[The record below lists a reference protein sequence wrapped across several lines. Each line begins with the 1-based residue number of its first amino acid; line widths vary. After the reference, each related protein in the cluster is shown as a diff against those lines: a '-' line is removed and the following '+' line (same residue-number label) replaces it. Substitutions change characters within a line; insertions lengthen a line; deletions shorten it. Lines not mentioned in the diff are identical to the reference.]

1 MKEVEVNG
9 IKYQLKR
16 MTPEMVGDFTR
27 LFNYTKKQNVPV
39 EFFLKKFSNTPAS
52 PFYFGFLLYDNEI
65 PVAHC
70 GVIPLFLKINNQKV
84 LIGQWTDTVTNPD
97 YQKRGLNKFLT
108 DHTLNFCLNQ
118 GMEFVYRFTNEI
130 STAIARDRY
139 GWHQADNLHCTR
151 IEAKAFPIFKLLTK
165 CNLNALYEKWFLW
178 VSRFYKA
185 DIKQFVSQY
194 NPNEEMMVVRS
205 EALLHYKNYTCN
217 SLLAFENN
225 GLFAWVKTEDGLLV
239 GDFFPQD
246 EDSFLKLLRYLKQFA
261 FLAGLH
267 NIKIVLSEK
276 HPSFQYVKNYGK
288 NTRLNPVLIKDLTGN
303 KLYEKMIFTG
313 ADRNIF

>member
-1 MKEVEVNG
+1 MNEVEING

-27 LFNYTKKQNVPV
+27 LFNYTKNQNVPPT
-39 EFFLKKFSNTPAS
+39 FFLKKYSNTPAS
-52 PFYFGFLLYDNEI
+52 PFYFGFLLYDNAI

-70 GVIPLFLKINNQKV
+70 GVIPFNVNVNGNKIIVGN
-84 LIGQWTDTVTNPD
+84 GTETVTHPD
-97 YQKRGLNKFLT
+97 YQRRGLYKFLT
-108 DHTLNFCLNQ
+108 NHLVEFCREQ
-118 GMEFVYRFTNEI
+118 GLEFIYRFSNAN
-130 STAIARDRY
+130 SGVIAKEKFN
-139 GWHQADNLHCTR
+139 WVCSDNFNCTR
-151 IEAKAFPIFKLLTK
+151 IEVKAFPLFKLFAKFKLH
-165 CNLNALYEKWFLW
+165 AFYEKWFLW
-178 VSRFYKA
+178 VSRLYTGDNKKFL
-185 DIKQFVSQY
+185 SQY
-194 NPNEEMMVVRS
+194 ALDGKMMVERS
-205 EALLHYKNYTCN
+205 EAFLNYKNYTCN
-217 SLLAFENN
+217 SLIAFENN